1 MIRKKSQ
8 DTERNT
14 EQPGEQP
21 EEGEVFVTQQSAN
34 KSEKASDGKYEE
46 LVDYGEDPMLVEK
59 TEMNRI
65 DKTFEEKADRLI
77 KSMAVYFQTEFE
89 SL

>member
-46 LVDYGEDPMLVEK
+46 LVDYGP
-59 TEMNRI
+59 
-65 DKTFEEKADRLI
+65 
-77 KSMAVYFQTEFE
+77 
-89 SL
+89 